1 MTWLLPICDSEVPE
15 EVLVDAVQLLLRT
28 EEATRLALSK
38 LGAGTELPPLVLADD
53 TICAKFA
60 DLACP
65 VPTAPLVAAWAGGG
79 ELDAR
84 NLSRAWHRGSGA
96 LRCAGYPRDRLR
108 RTLPEPLPAQGS
120 HLAAVNLQAIY
131 GLERAVHS
139 AGHKSVARRH
149 VLIELAAQRAL
160 LCAMLGA
167 TVVTS
172 SAAHP
177 LLGQLHQRLLSRHP
191 AGARLAPM
199 LRWIEGLYGQPSDP
213 CLFDLHPTHR
223 AWGEVLLPPPK
234 SIPWGVMVS
243 QLGKAGLRVYGVDR
257 PPPDPP
263 TELGGPLIDS
273 ELGPL
278 LQETEMWHKPVE
290 TDRLGLYVRERSGSP
305 LAPGVHLF
313 CERIEQVRFF
323 DDPEVLAWA
332 ALWHELAH
340 WRLDDL
346 GAPPSDLHRLRALN
360 IEELFCEVEAHRAL
374 QRGHPPWLHDTGIA
388 WPSHSAM
395 PLRRWR
401 ESEIVLPYSW
411 YPRMLLLREVVT
423 TEQWERFVLVT
434 AQDQRRADDPWAN
447 PADRDAAAV
456 GTVDHLIRLL
466 RGEMPLEAA
475 VRWIDAVASRWDGSP
490 QMLARPVV
498 YLWRQS

>member
-1 MTWLLPICDSEVPE
+1 
-15 EVLVDAVQLLLRT
+15 
-28 EEATRLALSK
+28 
-38 LGAGTELPPLVLADD
+38 
-53 TICAKFA
+53 
-60 DLACP
+60 
-65 VPTAPLVAAWAGGG
+65 
-79 ELDAR
+79 
-84 NLSRAWHRGSGA
+84 
-96 LRCAGYPRDRLR
+96 
-108 RTLPEPLPAQGS
+108 
-120 HLAAVNLQAIY
+120 
-131 GLERAVHS
+131 
-139 AGHKSVARRH
+139 
-149 VLIELAAQRAL
+149 
-160 LCAMLGA
+160 
-167 TVVTS
+167 
-172 SAAHP
+172 
-177 LLGQLHQRLLSRHP
+177 
-191 AGARLAPM
+191 
-199 LRWIEGLYGQPSDP
+199 
-213 CLFDLHPTHR
+213 
-223 AWGEVLLPPPK
+223 
-234 SIPWGVMVS
+234 
-243 QLGKAGLRVYGVDR
+243 
-257 PPPDPP
+257 
-263 TELGGPLIDS
+263 
-273 ELGPL
+273 
-278 LQETEMWHKPVE
+278 MWHKPVE